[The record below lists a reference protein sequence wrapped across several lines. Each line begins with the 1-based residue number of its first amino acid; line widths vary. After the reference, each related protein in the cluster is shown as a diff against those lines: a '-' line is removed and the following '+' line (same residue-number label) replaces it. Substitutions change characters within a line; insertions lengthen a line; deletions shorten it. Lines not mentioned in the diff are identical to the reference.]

1 MARLSKMTHA
11 EHVELAEKFCLAFT
25 IVRQAYVQVANKN
38 GVTSR
43 EAKQLAKLLRHFDS
57 TRSAL
62 DGAYH
67 AVTTHDE
74 FAQAGHVYY
83 KADTPQ

>member
-1 MARLSKMTHA
+1 MARKLKLTHA
-11 EHVELAEKFCLAFT
+11 EHVELAEKVCLAFT
-25 IVRQAYVQVANKN
+25 VVRQAYTQVAIRN

-43 EAKQLAKLLRHFDS
+43 EAKQLAKLCKHFDS

-62 DGAYH
+62 DSAYH
-67 AVTTHDE
+67 AVTTNDE

-83 KADTPQ
+83 RSDTPQ